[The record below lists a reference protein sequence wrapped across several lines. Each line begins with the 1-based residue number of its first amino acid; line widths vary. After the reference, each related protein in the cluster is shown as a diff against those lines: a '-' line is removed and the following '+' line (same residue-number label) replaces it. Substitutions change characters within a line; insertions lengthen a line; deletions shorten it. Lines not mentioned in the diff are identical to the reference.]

1 VTRPVV
7 VVGAGGHGVVVAAA
21 LRAAGCEVIGFVD
34 SDPAKRGATHGNL
47 SVLGDDAVLR
57 RYSPG
62 AVQLANGIGST
73 RSTARRR
80 DVFVRFTSEG
90 WSFVT
95 VVHPKA
101 VVSEWARL
109 EAGAQVMA
117 GAVVQPGAVIG
128 VNAIV
133 NTAAVVD
140 HDCVIE
146 AHCHI
151 APGATLSGGVH
162 VGEMSHVGTGATII
176 EGRRLG
182 AGTLVGAGAV
192 VVRDSRAGETLM
204 GVPAT
209 ARSAP

>member
-1 VTRPVV
+1 VTRPVLV
-7 VVGAGGHGVVVAAA
+7 IGAGGHGVVVADA
-21 LRAAGCEVIGFVD
+21 LLAAGCEVLGFLD
-34 SDPAKRGATHGNL
+34 RDPGKQHVKHGNL
-47 SVLGDDAVLR
+47 ALIGTDSALA
-57 RYSPG
+57 RYSPD

-73 RSTARRR
+73 RSMQLRR
-80 DVFVRFTSEG
+80 DVFVRLRSEG

-95 VVHPKA
+95 VVHPRA
-101 VVSEWARL
+101 VVSDWARL
-109 EAGAQVMA
+109 AAGAQVMA
-117 GAVVQPGAVIG
+117 GAVVQAGAAIG
-128 VNAIV
+128 ENSIV

-140 HDCVIE
+140 HDCSVE

-192 VVRDSRAGETLM
+192 VVRDSQPGETLV
-204 GVPAT
+204 GVPAR
-209 ARSAP
+209 ARSER